1 MQMIAFFVICVA
13 TMFSLMTWILSTIA
27 IVLRKQQ
34 RKSAKDLK
42 QKLKHFIIRDSIYL
56 VVLWSL
62 WWMIG

>member
-1 MQMIAFFVICVA
+1 MGTFTFTIICVA

-27 IVLRKQQ
+27 IALRKQQ